1 MNKRFYI
8 ASEEELK
15 RGEVT
20 DIYFK
25 RTKEILKK
33 KGKDAKVVA
42 EISCGSLPRDWK
54 WGVLAGVEEVA
65 KLLEGYDVNV
75 DSLAEGT
82 IFRSKDLLAGMRM
95 PVINISGYYS
105 EFCELETEILG
116 FICQASGIAT
126 SAARLRK
133 IVGKEK
139 MLLSFGI
146 RRMHPAIA
154 PMIDRSCYIAGFDG
168 ISCVLSAEM
177 LNLEP
182 IGTMPHSLI
191 ILFQDQVSAW
201 KAFDEIMPKIVKRI
215 ALVDT
220 YYDEKIEA
228 VKAAENLAELDGV
241 RLDTPSSR
249 RGNFRD
255 IIREVRWELDIR
267 NYKDIKIF
275 VSGGINEETLLK
287 LKDSEVDGFGVG
299 TYVSNAP
306 TIDFSMNIVEIDG
319 KPVAKRGIFSLEK
332 QVYRCPNCFEDVII
346 PAKIKEKPTCKRCKR
361 EMKPLLKPLIR
372 DGKLAT
378 KLPSLQEIRAYVLEQ
393 LEKFEI

>member
-361 EMKPLLKPLIR
+361 EMEPLLKPLIR
-372 DGKLAT
+372 NGKLAT